1 MTEQNETTSLALEP
15 GRVAKV
21 LIKMYG
27 DKFSID
33 FETNK
38 KLIAEL
44 TPITSKQM
52 RNRIAGYIARLK
64 KIEKKESVEQAS
76 SLPEDA

>member
-1 MTEQNETTSLALEP
+1 LTEESEVTSLALEP

-21 LIKMYG
+21 LVKMYG
-27 DKFSID
+27 DKFTTD

-38 KLIAEL
+38 KLIKEL

-52 RNRIAGYIARLK
+52 RNRIAGHIARLK
-64 KIEKKESVEQAS
+64 STEKKE
-76 SLPEDA
+76 

>member
-1 MTEQNETTSLALEP
+1 LTEKNERTSFALEP

-21 LIKMYG
+21 LVKMYG
-27 DKFSID
+27 DKFTTD

-38 KLIAEL
+38 KLIKEF

-64 KIEKKESVEQAS
+64 SVEKKE
-76 SLPEDA
+76 